1 MGTRRGEVL
10 RPGTATE
17 GLDRRSRVVG
27 MRSLGSHYGGTS
39 ALRPAQRA
47 SNGRGQGPVG
57 RLLAVLTA
65 HPGLTA
71 AAGLAVLLSTGSIL
85 ALTVAG
91 RFAIDHLG
99 SAHSRA
105 DLVAPLLALGLVAAM
120 FAVSTG
126 LRIYFVTVLG
136 DRVAADLRRRLYD
149 HVLGL
154 DPAALSGREPG
165 DVLSR
170 LTADVGAVQ
179 NLSGNLASVAL
190 RNLLSLV
197 GALGLLIVLRPI
209 SAALLLFIPVFLAPL
224 LVFRRRLRRTG
235 ASVQA
240 RTAEAVG
247 FASESLAGLAT
258 FQAFG
263 HERRASVRFGT
274 AVEAAAMAGR
284 ARARTHAVLAFA
296 IILLLFL
303 GLAALLTE
311 GAYAAYVTHSSTT
324 GLLVQ
329 SGVLALLAASAAS
342 ALTEVWSEARKGL
355 EALDRIGT
363 LLDLRATVTAPP
375 SPTSLPRPARGEIVF
390 EDVSF
395 GYPHAACAAALR
407 GVTFRIAP
415 GERVALVGPSGAG
428 KSTVFQLLLRFY
440 DPQSGAVRLDEV
452 DLRQAAP
459 VDLRARIALVSQ
471 DPVLFTGAVA
481 DNIDLGEPPVS
492 ADRIAA
498 AARAAQVDSF
508 LSDRPEGLAARVG
521 EGGRTLS
528 GGQRQRV
535 ALARAFARDA
545 AVLLLDEATSAL
557 DAHNERLVQEA
568 LAQAGRS
575 QTVVVIAH
583 RLATVLDADR
593 ILVMDQ
599 GRIVESGTHAEL
611 IARGGLY
618 ARLAALQF
626 EAAGGPSP
634 S

>member
-1 MGTRRGEVL
+1 MK
-10 RPGTATE
+10 
-17 GLDRRSRVVG
+17 
-27 MRSLGSHYGGTS
+27 
-39 ALRPAQRA
+39 PAQRA
-47 SNGRGQGPVG
+47 SKGGSRTPVG
-57 RLLAVLTA
+57 RLLAVLAA

-71 AAGLAVLLSTGSIL
+71 AAALAVLLSTGSIL

-91 RFAIDHLG
+91 RFAIDRLG
-99 SAHSRA
+99 SAQSRGDLA
-105 DLVAPLLALGLVAAM
+105 APLVALGVVAAL
-120 FAVSTG
+120 FAVTTG

-136 DRVAADLRRRLYD
+136 DRVGTELRRRLYD

-154 DPAALSGREPG
+154 DPTALEGREPG

-170 LTADVGAVQ
+170 LTGDVGAVQ
-179 NLSGNLASVAL
+179 NLAGNLASVAL

-209 SAALLLFIPVFLAPL
+209 SAALLLFVPLFLAPL
-224 LVFRRRLRRTG
+224 LLFRRRLRQSG

-240 RTAEAVG
+240 RTAEAIG

-258 FQAFG
+258 LQAFG
-263 HERRASVRFGT
+263 HERRASARF
-274 AVEAAAMAGR
+274 AAAIEAAATAAR

-296 IILLLFL
+296 IVSLLFL

-311 GAYAAYVTHSSTT
+311 GAYAAYVTHRSTT

-355 EALDRIGT
+355 EALDRIGA
-363 LLDLRATVTAPP
+363 LLDLRATVTAPS
-375 SPTSLPRPARGEIVF
+375 SPTLLPRPACGEIVF

-395 GYPHAACAAALR
+395 SYPHATHATALR
-407 GVTFRIAP
+407 GVSFRIAP

-428 KSTVFQLLLRFY
+428 KSTVFQLLLRVY
-440 DPQSGAVRLDEV
+440 DPQSGAVRLDGV

-459 VDLRARIALVSQ
+459 GDLRARMALVSQ
-471 DPVLFTGAVA
+471 EPVLFTGSVT
-481 DNIDLGEPPVS
+481 DNIDFGEPPVS
-492 ADRIAA
+492 AERVAA
-498 AARAAQVDSF
+498 AARAAQVDAF
-508 LSDRPEGLAARVG
+508 LIDRPEGLATQVG

-568 LAQAGRS
+568 LAQAGRG

-611 IARGGLY
+611 TAQGGLY

-626 EAAGGPSP
+626 EAGGGLSP
-634 S
+634 G

>member
-1 MGTRRGEVL
+1 MK
-10 RPGTATE
+10 
-17 GLDRRSRVVG
+17 
-27 MRSLGSHYGGTS
+27 
-39 ALRPAQRA
+39 PAQRA
-47 SNGRGQGPVG
+47 SNGPGQGPVG
-57 RLLAVLTA
+57 RLLAVLAA

-91 RFAIDHLG
+91 RFAIDRLG
-99 SAHSRA
+99 AAHSRG
-105 DLVAPLLALGLVAAM
+105 DLVAPLVALGLVAAL
-120 FAVSTG
+120 FAATTA

-136 DRVAADLRRRLYD
+136 DRVGTELRRRLYD

-154 DPAALSGREPG
+154 DPTALAGREPG

-170 LTADVGAVQ
+170 LTGDVGAVQ
-179 NLSGNLASVAL
+179 NLAGNLASVAL

-209 SAALLLFIPVFLAPL
+209 SAALLLFAPLFLAPL
-224 LVFRRRLRRTG
+224 LLFRRRLRRSG
-235 ASVQA
+235 AAVQA
-240 RTAEAVG
+240 RTAEAIG

-258 FQAFG
+258 LQAFG
-263 HERRASVRFGT
+263 HERRASARF
-274 AVEAAAMAGR
+274 AAAIEGAAVAAR
-284 ARARTHAVLAFA
+284 RRARTHAVLAFA
-296 IILLLFL
+296 IVSLLFL

-311 GAYAAYVTHSSTT
+311 GAYAAYVTHRSTT

-355 EALDRIGT
+355 EALGRIGT
-363 LLDLRATVTAPP
+363 LLDLTPTVTAPP
-375 SPTSLPRPARGEIVF
+375 SPTPLPRPARGEAARDEPACGEIVF
-390 EDVSF
+390 ENVSF
-395 GYPHAACAAALR
+395 GYPHATRAAALR
-407 GVTFRIAP
+407 GVSFRIAP

-428 KSTVFQLLLRFY
+428 KSTVFQLLLRVY
-440 DPQSGAVRLDEV
+440 DPQSGAVRLDGV

-459 VDLRARIALVSQ
+459 GDLRARMALVSQ
-471 DPVLFTGAVA
+471 EPVLFTGSVA
-481 DNIDLGEPPVS
+481 DNIDFGEPPV
-492 ADRIAA
+492 AAERVAA
-498 AARAAQVDSF
+498 AARAAQVDAF
-508 LSDRPEGLAARVG
+508 LTDRPEGLAAQVG

-568 LAQAGRS
+568 LAQARRR

-611 IARGGLY
+611 SAQGGLY

-626 EAAGGPSP
+626 EAGGGLS
-634 S
+634 SR